1 MLKFLRKY
9 QKIMLAIFVVVLMIA
24 FVAPQLFQQMGTK
37 PDKIKV
43 ATLDG
48 SPVTAGQIRI
58 ANAET
63 RMLDSLSPLILPGIL
78 GLDQTH
84 RGEHWLLL
92 RHEAE
97 AAGFVGDMED
107 GRSFVDD
114 VAFQTARL
122 ALQQQFG
129 QFADQALQMP
139 QYQERIVQMAQEMA
153 ARVGAAGGPV
163 GMTEQDGL
171 RTLAAARGVMRMK
184 EAYVTAARPSPA
196 LTVATA
202 RRYGDAATINYVMLP
217 ASLVAG
223 EIPDPTAEELAA
235 HFELYKNGEPGS
247 GAYGIG
253 YKQSQRIKLEWLVV
267 DRAQLAGS
275 ITPDRVELRKLY
287 DANRAKYTGEYEVE
301 RELVRGDYLSQR
313 ADELVEE
320 IGRILRAEV
329 LRTTR
334 RLEQDGPYKK
344 LPADWSAHRPR
355 LEAVAQAIVE
365 NIERS
370 KGVKIPL
377 PRVEIRDAAWL
388 DQAATAALPEIGGS
402 TVRAGNTQAPFA
414 AYAFQVRELGGLP
427 ALGLQ
432 VGLTEINAPATDA
445 RGNQYYFTVTDAR
458 EASAPESMDEVATL
472 KDDWKSIRAYERLA
486 AELPVYEQLGRTET
500 LEAVARLVAGDG
512 GTPVVP
518 VVDVEVGRER
528 VQAPDPE
535 LDQQSFRDAIM
546 DAAEKLDPRLP
557 PEQVSANPAATLGH
571 ALPLS
576 RSVVVAKIKSLSPIT
591 VEQYRGLAVGVTVR
605 ATMFEVQE
613 VATEDPSVVNPFNFE
628 AMKTRL
634 KYAEIAGTRE
644 EETKGPEKAAGT
656 GPTGGEPG
664 GTPAA
669 TPAAGSPAPAS
680 GS

>member
-9 QKIMLAIFVVVLMIA
+9 QKIMLAIFVVVLMVA
-24 FVAPQLFQQMGTK
+24 FVAPQLFQQLGSK

-48 SPVTAGQIRI
+48 APVTAGQIRQ

-63 RMLDSLSPLILPGIL
+63 RMLESLSPLILPGIL
-78 GLDQTH
+78 GIDQNN

-97 AAGFVGDMED
+97 RAGFIGDVED
-107 GRSFVDD
+107 GRAFVDD

-139 QYQERIVQMAQEMA
+139 QYQERIVQMSQDMA
-153 ARVGAAGGPV
+153 ARIGESGGPV

-171 RTLAAARGVMRMK
+171 RTLAAARGVMRLK

-202 RRYGDAATINYVMLP
+202 RRYGDAATINYALLRS
-217 ASLVAG
+217 SLMVG
-223 EIPDPTAEELAA
+223 EIPEPTPEELAA
-235 HFELYKNGEPGS
+235 HFERFKNLEPGS
-247 GAYGIG
+247 GEFGIG
-253 YKQSQRIKLEWLVV
+253 YRQSQRIKLEWLVV

-287 DANRAKYTGEYEVE
+287 DANRATYTGEYEVE
-301 RELVRGDYLSQR
+301 RERVRGDYLSRR

-320 IGRILRAEV
+320 IGRVLRAEV
-329 LRTTR
+329 LRTAR
-334 RLEQDGPYKK
+334 RLEQEGPYKK
-344 LPADWSAHRPR
+344 LPADWDTQRPR
-355 LEAVAQAIVE
+355 LEAIAQAIVE
-365 NIERS
+365 SIERS
-370 KGVKIPL
+370 KGVRIPL
-377 PRVEIRDAAWL
+377 PRVEIRDAVWL
-388 DQAATAALPEIGGS
+388 DQAATAALPDIGS
-402 TVRAGNTQAPFA
+402 SMVRAGNTQAPFA
-414 AYAFQVRELGGLP
+414 AYAFQVRELGGLA

-432 VGLTEINAPATDA
+432 VGLTEINAPAQDA
-445 RGNQYYFTVTDAR
+445 KGNQYYFTVTDAR
-458 EASAPESMDEVATL
+458 EASAPESMDEISTL
-472 KDDWKSIRAYERLA
+472 KDDWKSLRAYERLV
-486 AELPVYEQLGRTET
+486 AELPVYEQLARTET
-500 LEAVARLVAGDG
+500 LEAVGRLVAGDG

-518 VVDVEVGRER
+518 VVDVEVGRDR
-528 VQAPDPE
+528 VQAIDAE
-535 LDQQSFRDAIM
+535 INVQSFRDAVM

-557 PEQVSANPAATLGH
+557 PEQISADPTATLGH
-571 ALPLS
+571 ALPLA
-576 RSVVVAKIKSLSPIT
+576 RSVVVAKIKGLSPMT

-613 VATEDPSVVNPFNFE
+613 IASTDPSAINPFNFE
-628 AMKTRL
+628 AMKSRL
-634 KYAEIAGTRE
+634 KFAEITRA
-644 EETKGPEKAAGT
+644 KPDEKAVDAPEAAKASEPDAGSA
-656 GPTGGEPG
+656 GESTP
-664 GTPAA
+664 PAA
-669 TPAAGSPAPAS
+669 PS